1 MNKGKVL
8 SVLLLA
14 LITAFIAVS
23 CSGNIE
29 APASSAEELS
39 YVTFG
44 NGHSREL
51 STSYW
56 TEDYDDLY
64 WFYTAVKTD
73 RYGTTGTKTEKTRI
87 NETTGFSG
95 QVGPF
100 SGRLG
105 FYLVC
110 L

>member
-1 MNKGKVL
+1 MNKRKVL
-8 SVLLLA
+8 SIFLLA
-14 LITAFIAVS
+14 LITVALAVS
-23 CSGNIE
+23 CSSNIE
-29 APASSAEELS
+29 TPVTNTEELA

-87 NETTGFSG
+87 N
-95 QVGPF
+95 
-100 SGRLG
+100 
-105 FYLVC
+105 
-110 L
+110 